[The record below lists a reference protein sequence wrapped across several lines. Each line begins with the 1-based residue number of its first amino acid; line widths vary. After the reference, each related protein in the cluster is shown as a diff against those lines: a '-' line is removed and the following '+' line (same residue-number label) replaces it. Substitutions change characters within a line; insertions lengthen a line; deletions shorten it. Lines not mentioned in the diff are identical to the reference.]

1 MRNKKVVPKILD
13 RRYFEIISVD
23 AQQISNSSERFHKV
37 QHHTTFVS
45 SSLETFY
52 STVGQIEGLR
62 CNCLN
67 DETF

>member
-1 MRNKKVVPKILD
+1 MRNKKIVPKILD

-45 SSLETFY
+45 SSRETF
-52 STVGQIEGLR
+52 
-62 CNCLN
+62 
-67 DETF
+67 